1 MGRRKELAKN
11 TAILTVGR
19 VCTQCINFLLLPFY
33 TAMLSTGAYGTFDL
47 MLTYSML
54 LLPLVGW
61 QLHQGLFR
69 FMLDDRK
76 NTARH
81 TVLFS
86 TLLFFSVIQC
96 GVYLAVFA
104 LIQAVVHV
112 EHAYF
117 LLVYVILQVFNA
129 MLMQFVRGLGKSV
142 VYTIA

>member
-1 MGRRKELAKN
+1 
-11 TAILTVGR
+11 
-19 VCTQCINFLLLPFY
+19 
-33 TAMLSTGAYGTFDL
+33 
-47 MLTYSML
+47 
-54 LLPLVGW
+54 
-61 QLHQGLFR
+61 
-69 FMLDDRK
+69 MLDDRQ

-104 LIQAVVHV
+104 LIQAIVHV

-129 MLMQFVRGLGKSV
+129 MLMQFVRGLG
-142 VYTIA
+142 